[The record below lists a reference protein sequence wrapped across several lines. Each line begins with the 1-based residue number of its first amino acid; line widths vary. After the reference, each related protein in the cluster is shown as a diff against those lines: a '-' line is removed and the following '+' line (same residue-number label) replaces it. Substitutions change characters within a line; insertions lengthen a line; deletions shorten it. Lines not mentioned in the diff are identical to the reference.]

1 MAINKSTGNLKEDL
15 VNAINKNASG
25 KSNINE
31 YADDLSNAIKNFVI
45 RQEFRVV
52 KLESDIDVEHIRT
65 TDNLSV
71 DVKPD
76 TLLGPYSPLISLLKK
91 LAGSIPGLE
100 YVFDSLEQRIRSAVN
115 RVSGDGATLPKLD
128 LKDGG
133 TGGEL
138 DVRGISSVDTVYK
151 GRKSAEGI
159 STKSTVVLFEDEII
173 DDVKK

>member
-1 MAINKSTGNLKEDL
+1 MATNRSTGNLKEDL
-15 VNAINKNASG
+15 VKAINKNASG
-25 KSNINE
+25 KSNIDE
-31 YADDLSNAIKNFVI
+31 YADDLSDAIKNFII

-65 TDNLSV
+65 TDNLSI

-76 TLLGPYSPLISLLKK
+76 TLFGPYSPLIALLKK
-91 LAGSIPGLE
+91 LAGYVPGGE
-100 YVFDSLEQRIRSAVN
+100 FVFDSLEQRIKSAVR
-115 RVSGDGATLPKLD
+115 RVSGDGATLSKLD

-133 TGGEL
+133 MGGEL
-138 DVRGISSVDTVYK
+138 NVKGISSIDTVYK

-173 DDVKK
+173 DDAKK